1 MDYPWYQVVK
11 DSDSIT
17 QGDIIKNCYIPLP
30 NKEVYSLIINPESE
44 NFPDLNI
51 ITQDV
56 IIMSQACDIANN
68 KINSIVVCPI
78 WPLACNKS
86 SGNVVLTNAAIYFKL
101 RPAISL
107 ACSKT

>member
-1 MDYPWYQVVK
+1 MDYPWYQVLK

-30 NKEVYSLIINPESE
+30 NKEVYSSIINPESE
-44 NFPDLNI
+44 NVPDLNI

-56 IIMSQACDIANN
+56 IIVSQACDIANN

-78 WPLACNKS
+78 WPLEIIAEKHEYFRIILTFIFWCNK
-86 SGNVVLTNAAIYFKL
+86 L
-101 RPAISL
+101 
-107 ACSKT
+107 